1 MEQASPGFAR
11 WLGAVALAATAGLAT
26 MGAATAGTL
35 TWDLDFTDNGT
46 AVQFSVYG
54 GLQSANLFLDGQVAY
69 AHVDQNVRRSV
80 GFSNITGN
88 GGLNGGGA
96 QVLRLSAAGLV
107 VNGAPAGDAAVAA
120 LQAKL
125 GFQLPLAPLRYWLL
139 GVPQPGTPFILVRN
153 ADDRAEHLE
162 QDGWS
167 IAYDR
172 YLAAAGDRLPQRL
185 VLTRGD
191 VRVRLIVDRWDFAQ

>member
-1 MEQASPGFAR
+1 VTVRPPPPPPAAALPWAQRCLDLQRAGDWRLDGRVAAVIGDTGWQAS
-11 WLGAVALAATAGLAT
+11 
-26 MGAATAGTL
+26 L
-35 TWDLDFTDNGT
+35 TWSQAAEVSELRLAGPLG
-46 AVQFSVYG
+46 V
-54 GLQSANLFLDGQVAY
+54 
-69 AHVDQNVRRSV
+69 
-80 GFSNITGN
+80 
-88 GGLNGGGA
+88 GA